1 MQESPSIAAVG
12 VAPLPGGDRVRPA
25 LDRLD
30 GNDNVCN
37 EDKRRV
43 GQPDKWKYRT

>member
-1 MQESPSIAAVG
+1 MESHSIAVVRA
-12 VAPLPGGDRVRPA
+12 APLPGDRVRPA